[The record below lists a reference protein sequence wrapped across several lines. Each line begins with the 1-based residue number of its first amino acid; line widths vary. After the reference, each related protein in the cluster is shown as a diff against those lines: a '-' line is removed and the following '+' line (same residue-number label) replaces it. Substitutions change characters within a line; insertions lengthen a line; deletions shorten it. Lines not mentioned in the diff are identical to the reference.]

1 MAVIFATEADALRQE
16 LDAFYTAIGRGEDP
30 RLAIVRLRMAF
41 HRAETIA
48 IAFPEGWIDP
58 DRNQRW
64 GYARLVSVM
73 KVSQYEPDRSL
84 ACSGEQRRAAPG
96 QLKRSQPSPMPP
108 GHRVNAQPKTP
119 AATKRI
125 MPKLK
130 AYHSAPVMT
139 PPVTVR

>member
-48 IAFPEGWIDP
+48 TAFPEGWIDP

-73 KVSQYEPDRSL
+73 KVSQHELSKCGDERKGQGSL
-84 ACSGEQRRAAPG
+84 TNTAARGREGKEGAQYG
-96 QLKRSQPSPMPP
+96 QK
-108 GHRVNAQPKTP
+108 
-119 AATKRI
+119 
-125 MPKLK
+125 K
-130 AYHSAPVMT
+130 ALITIAN
-139 PPVTVR
+139 RGKER